1 MANDINKVLYSGLDF
16 DTLNDDLRAHI
27 QVKFAAS
34 FNDFALSSLGIML
47 LDLSAFGL
55 DVLAF
60 YLDRR
65 ATDTYLAT
73 ARTRKSVAR
82 LTRQLGYKMGGAVAS
97 SVAVYVTVDEVFAFN
112 VPVPK
117 GFQFWG
123 PNKLIFEVAET
134 TIFTPAEQGPTN
146 RKAIS
151 CYEGETIT
159 ESFVSDGTSAQVFE
173 LRKVP
178 DGKFVVEGAVQCV
191 VAGLDWNPVDLLEYG
206 ATNQFEVGFNDDPP
220 TVRFGDGISGN
231 IPTAGAAIDV
241 TYVASMGKAGMATEG
256 SITSE
261 VRPLVVAFTTIPLT
275 ITNPEASVG
284 GDDRETL
291 SSAKAFAPMV
301 WKSRKVAIVG
311 EDYEALAGS
320 YADSLFGRVAVARA
334 ISARSAASDLTV
346 QNYMTDIQDAV
357 DALSAALAA
366 ALDPTTDPTPGTIPT
381 ALAAIDTAVAI
392 ITTTLTNLAGRM
404 GTIQT
409 RANTISTETRTAKN
423 KAGEVQ
429 TDALDIQ
436 DLVVQGNAQVA
447 AYGPSG
453 TGDLDAGKVA
463 AIQDFFNRISTQA
476 GLIQTSSGNVQ
487 TAVDNAATAARD
499 ILEEVADVG
508 TNLVTTGTD
517 LKTLADNNAAI
528 SAQSGVIDA
537 EVATLRTADVDLHT
551 AVDDASDGITEH
563 FDKILSSDCKA
574 NVVSVPILVRDAG
587 GFYASPSMG
596 LMDSLQTY
604 LDGKKEVTQTVA
616 VTSGSRFLLPA
627 VLSIRVGVLPHYSEV
642 VIKTT
647 VESVVQG
654 ALRGRAFGEPVYES
668 DFDEPILAITGVD
681 FANVRILGHLDSD
694 GVTVLTTRLDS
705 SGNLIPQEGE
715 IATYGLVTVSTE
727 VATI

>member
-1 MANDINKVLYSGLDF
+1 MANSINTALYSGLDF

-117 GFQFWG
+117 GFQFYG

-134 TIFTPAEQGPTN
+134 TVFTPAEQGPTN
-146 RKAIS
+146 RKAVS

-178 DGKFVVEGAVQCV
+178 DGKFVVEGAVECV
-191 VAGLDWNPVDLLEYG
+191 VAGLDWSPVDLLEYG

-231 IPTAGAAIDV
+231 IPTAGAAIDI

-275 ITNPEASVG
+275 ITNQEASVG

-301 WKSRKVAIVG
+301 WKSRKVAVVG

-320 YADSLFGRVAVARA
+320 YADALFGRVAVARA

-346 QNYMTDIQDAV
+346 QNYMTDILDAIAV
-357 DALSAALAA
+357 VST
-366 ALDPTTDPTPGTIPT
+366 ALDT
-381 ALAAIDTAVAI
+381 ALNATTGVIPVALDAIDTAVLDS
-392 ITTTLTNLAGRM
+392 TTTLTALAGRM

-409 RANTISTETRTAKN
+409 RANTVITETRTAKN
-423 KAGEVQ
+423 G
-429 TDALDIQ
+429 
-436 DLVVQGNAQVA
+436 
-447 AYGPSG
+447 
-453 TGDLDAGKVA
+453 
-463 AIQDFFNRISTQA
+463 ST
-476 GLIQTSSGNVQ
+476 IC
-487 TAVDNAATAARD
+487 
-499 ILEEVADVG
+499 
-508 TNLVTTGTD
+508 
-517 LKTLADNNAAI
+517 
-528 SAQSGVIDA
+528 
-537 EVATLRTADVDLHT
+537 RT
-551 AVDDASDGITEH
+551 
-563 FDKILSSDCKA
+563 
-574 NVVSVPILVRDAG
+574 
-587 GFYASPSMG
+587 
-596 LMDSLQTY
+596 Q
-604 LDGKKEVTQTVA
+604 
-616 VTSGSRFLLPA
+616 
-627 VLSIRVGVLPHYSEV
+627 
-642 VIKTT
+642 
-647 VESVVQG
+647 
-654 ALRGRAFGEPVYES
+654 
-668 DFDEPILAITGVD
+668 
-681 FANVRILGHLDSD
+681 
-694 GVTVLTTRLDS
+694 
-705 SGNLIPQEGE
+705 
-715 IATYGLVTVSTE
+715 
-727 VATI
+727 